1 MTEEQNV
8 ILARFNEACG
18 KFVKYWELFAD
29 PDFDVSDTPEEELA
43 ELRKEYKIPDG
54 VEVTGKHEL
63 DEELRKLNDQIFYN
77 SVVDHA
83 DEIYKSILSAAKE
96 IAKDLSAYGFD
107 QNDFLV
113 QVYNMGVAKQD
124 IDDEKE
130 MDELFAG
137 EPVYPPV
144 EEKMEPI
151 LDDEALKQY
160 LFG

>member
-18 KFVKYWELFAD
+18 KFVKYWDLFAD
-29 PDFDVSDTPEEELA
+29 PNFNVSDTPEEELA
-43 ELRKEYKIPDG
+43 ELRKEYKIPEG

-63 DEELRKLNDQIFYN
+63 DKELRKLNDQIFYN

-83 DEIYKSILSAAKE
+83 DEIYKSILSDAKE
-96 IAKDLSAYGFD
+96 IAKDLSTYGFD
-107 QNDFLV
+107 QSDFLV

-130 MDELFAG
+130 IDELFA
-137 EPVYPPV
+137 EKPIYPPV
-144 EEKMEPI
+144 EKKTEPI
-151 LDDEALKQY
+151 LDDEALEKY